1 MIQPEMLIREIQKGL
16 LHWYDFAPAAGAT
29 RDILLSEKKPHILYI
44 GRPEDPI
51 AELLTDRLFQVTS
64 APCEQTIREP
74 RHQEWQGSF
83 DYIIC
88 IENLEQHPAPET
100 FLASWRSLLK
110 PQGRLLLGLNNRFG
124 IRYFCGDRDPY
135 TERNFDGIEN
145 YRRAYSKKEDTFK
158 GRMYN
163 PAEIRQM
170 LRSTGW
176 TSARFFSVLPD
187 LRNPNLIYA
196 EDYLP
201 NEDLANRLFPTYNYP
216 DSVFLEEESLY
227 AGLIKN
233 GMFHQMANAYLI
245 ECSLDG
251 NHSNVL
257 QVTSSLERGR
267 EDAMLTI
274 IRDAAAPQ
282 ETASQAGAAEH
293 HTAAVSRK
301 NRRTVE
307 KIAAYPEGRTKL
319 ERLIEHGRDLAQHG
333 IPVVDARM
341 EDGVYVMP
349 YMEAEVGQVYLKNL
363 LLTDTEKFLQEMDS
377 FREMI
382 LHSSEILE
390 PDKGDGQG
398 AILKK
403 GYLDMVPLNSFHQD
417 GKFLFY
423 DQEFCQEN
431 YPANAIIARMIATF
445 YSGNIELQK
454 VLPID
459 VLFRRY
465 GLTERL
471 DQWRRM
477 EWEFLTALRKEKEL
491 RSYHEKCRRNAEV
504 VNSNRQRM
512 NYSEEEY
519 QRLFVDIFRN
529 ADTRKLILFGSG
541 AFTRKFLA
549 LYRQD
554 YPVYAIVD
562 NSREKWGQEL
572 EGIPIQSPEL
582 LRQLQ
587 SGEYKVL
594 ICIKNY
600 LSVMKQ
606 LDAMN
611 VKEYSIYDSHKAYPR
626 KRRPTMGQ
634 PDTPPHPEAGCPLAS
649 PKPQDAGTCPEPK
662 KTGESGTPTA
672 VPEHA
677 EPQEPPNRK
686 KYHTGYIAGVF
697 DLFHIGHLNMFRRA
711 KEQCDY
717 LIVGVVTDEG
727 VRKHKEVEPFIPFA
741 ERIEMVRSCR
751 YVDEAV
757 EIPLNYYGTRD
768 AWKLY
773 RFDCQFSGS
782 DYVDNPDWLAEK
794 EFLEKHGAE
803 MVFFP
808 YTESTSS
815 TRIKSLI
822 EKKLL

>member
-1 MIQPEMLIREIQKGL
+1 MIQPETLIREIQKGL
-16 LHWYDFAPAAGAT
+16 LYWYDFMPAAGAAG
-29 RDILLSEKKPHILYI
+29 DIQISEKKPHILYI

-51 AELLTDRLFQVTS
+51 AELLADRLCQVTCAS
-64 APCEQTIREP
+64 CGQTIE
-74 RHQEWQGSF
+74 ESWQQNRTSGF
-83 DYIIC
+83 DYIIS
-88 IENLEQHPAPET
+88 IETLERQPVPED
-100 FLASWRSLLK
+100 FLASWRRLLK
-110 PQGRLLLGLNNRFG
+110 PKGCLLLGMNNRFG

-135 TERNFDGIEN
+135 TQRNFDGIEN
-145 YRRAYSKKEDTFK
+145 YRRAYSKKEDTFQ

-163 PAEIRQM
+163 HAEIKNM
-170 LRSTGW
+170 LRNTGW
-176 TSARFFSVLPD
+176 NSSRFFSVLPD

-227 AGLIKN
+227 AGLAEN

-245 ECSLDG
+245 ECSPDG
-251 NHSNVL
+251 EHSDVL
-257 QVTSSLERGR
+257 QVTSSMERGR
-267 EDAMLTI
+267 EDALLTI
-274 IRDAAAPQ
+274 
-282 ETASQAGAAEH
+282 T
-293 HTAAVSRK
+293 RK
-301 NRRTVE
+301 SGTVE
-307 KIAAYPEGRTKL
+307 KRAVYPEGRARLEKL
-319 ERLIEHGRDLAQHG
+319 AGHGRELAGQG
-333 IPVVDARM
+333 VPVVDAGI
-341 EDGVYVMP
+341 ENGVYVMP
-349 YMEAEVGQVYLKNL
+349 YIEAEVGQVYLKKL
-363 LLTDTEKFLQEMDS
+363 LQTDKEKFLQKLDS

-382 LHSSEILE
+382 LRSSEIVE
-390 PDKGDGQG
+390 PDKGDGGG
-398 AILKK
+398 AVLKK
-403 GYLDMVPLNSFHQD
+403 GYLDMVPLNSFYQN
-417 GKFLFY
+417 GTFLFY

-431 YPANAIIARMIATF
+431 YPANAIIFRMIATF

-454 VLPID
+454 ILPIE
-459 VLFRRY
+459 VLFERY
-465 GLTERL
+465 GLTARL

-477 EWEFLTALRKEKEL
+477 EWDFLARLRKEKEL
-491 RSYHEKCRRNAEV
+491 RPYHEKCRRNAEV

-512 NYSEEEY
+512 NYSDEEY

-529 ADTRKLILFGSG
+529 ADIKKLILFGSG

-549 LYRQD
+549 LYGQD

-562 NSREKWGQEL
+562 NNAEKWGQEL
-572 EGIPIQSPEL
+572 EGIAVQSPEL
-582 LRQLQ
+582 LKQLH

-606 LDAMN
+606 LDAMG
-611 VKEYSIYDSHKAYPR
+611 VREYSIYDSHKAYPR
-626 KRRPTMGQ
+626 KRRPVAAT
-634 PDTPPHPEAGCPLAS
+634 EI
-649 PKPQDAGTCPEPK
+649 QDAERKNIKGHTTE
-662 KTGESGTPTA
+662 GQN
-672 VPEHA
+672 A
-677 EPQEPPNRK
+677 ETEGGLSK
-686 KYHTGYIAGVF
+686 KYHVGYIAGVF

-717 LIVGVVTDEG
+717 LIVGVVTDAG
-727 VRKHKEVEPFIPFA
+727 VRKYKETDPFIPFA

-757 EIPLNYYGTRD
+757 EIPLNYNGTRD
-768 AWKLY
+768 AWRLY

-794 EFLEKHGAE
+794 EFLKKHGAE
-803 MVFFP
+803 MTFFP